1 MAVYLGDKLIS
12 GVFTAFNTTTFDTSD
27 ANATAADLLLGKT
40 AYVNGSKITGN
51 IPTVPIA
58 TPTISVNTNGLITAT
73 LTQQS
78 GYISTVGTTTKTLQ
92 LSSSQDADFIAANIK
107 TGVNIFGITGT
118 FTSDATAT
126 AAQIQNGKTAYVN
139 GNKITGTLAPSASTI
154 LRGTTIA
161 GVAGSLASVTWG
173 SALPSSATNG
183 DSYFLAS
190 GSQMTAGSKTI
201 AGSTSSYSESVPSGS
216 TTLSYTQTTGF
227 NTATINFTSSGFSYS
242 IPWVRSVSDNCI
254 WNLAYSVTWTPP
266 GGSAT
271 TVASSTLS
279 SISTSGTI
287 SSSVTPSLSSAIG
300 TATVKI
306 TLTFTNTTLGTTHTY
321 TGSTTQ
327 TVGGVYTRYLRSG
340 GAWTKQ

>member
-51 IPTVPIA
+51 ISTVPIA

-107 TGVNIFGITGT
+107 TGVNIFGVTGT
-118 FTSDATAT
+118 FTSDANAT
-126 AAQIQNGKTAYVN
+126 AAQIQSGRTAYVN
-139 GNKITGTLAPSASTI
+139 GVKITGTLAPSAANI
-154 LRGTTIA
+154 LRGVTIA
-161 GVAGSLASVTWG
+161 GVAGSLPQVTWG
-173 SALPSSATNG
+173 SSLPSTAVNG
-183 DSYFLAS
+183 DTFFLVSGTSSAS
-190 GSQMTAGSKTI
+190 GSKTI
-201 AGSTSSYSESVPSGS
+201 SGSTSSYGESIPSGS

-227 NTATINFTSSGFSYS
+227 NTATITFTSTGFSYS
-242 IPWVRSVSDNCI
+242 IPWIRSVNDGCT
-254 WNLAYSVTWTPP
+254 WNLSYSITWTPP

-271 TVASSTLS
+271 TLASSTLS

-287 SSSVTPSLSSAIG
+287 SGSVSPPASSIAG
-300 TATVKI
+300 TATI
-306 TLTFTNTTLGTTHTY
+306 RINLTFSNTRLGTSHSYAGNTTQSLVTTY
-321 TGSTTQ
+321 S
-327 TVGGVYTRYLRSG
+327 RYLRSG
-340 GAWTKQ
+340 GAWVAQ